1 MKDKEKEFDK
11 AISKHHKLLA
21 KEIGGESVPWN
32 EVKDK
37 PMKVAL
43 NLKTAVKLLRGF
55 GADIEEIDGVYWIKI
70 NQPKKN

>member
-21 KEIGGESVPWN
+21 KEIEGESVPWN

-43 NLKTAVKLLRGF
+43 NLTFF
-55 GADIEEIDGVYWIKI
+55 GQEVYFQIT
-70 NQPKKN
+70 NLVVDELT